1 MAQEIKQL
9 QPQVIWNYFY
19 EITQFPRP
27 TGQTKEVA
35 EYIASVG
42 KKLGLE
48 TKRDEVGNVLI
59 IKPATPGMENRPK
72 VTLQGHMDM
81 VPQKNKEVTHD
92 FTKDPIDARIDGEW
106 VRANGTT
113 LGADNGMGCAMAL
126 AVLSDNT
133 LKHGPIEALFT
144 VDEEV
149 GMIGANELK
158 AGFAT
163 GDILMNMDSEE
174 EGNLFIGCAGGI
186 DVNVLLEYK
195 EQENESTDD
204 IAVKVTLAGLK
215 GGHSGVEIHLGRA
228 NSNKLMARFLKKAI
242 CEYGVRLASFE
253 GGSMRN
259 AIPRDAEAVVT
270 LAPEDA
276 EGFNKMVAEWEQI
289 FRKEYEGIEDAI
301 TLKVEKCPLPKMLI
315 PEEIQDNFINALEAC
330 VNGPVSMLQSFK
342 NTVES
347 STNMSIVT
355 AKEGKIIVRFLVRS
369 SSQSRKMQVAS
380 QVESAFLLMGADVE
394 FDVDYSGWQPNTKSH
409 ALEVLKK
416 AYTKVYGKEP
426 EVKVMHAGLECGI
439 IQGVMPDMDMISFG
453 PTIEHP
459 HSPDERVN
467 IASVERT
474 YKVVEEA
481 LANI

>member
-1 MAQEIKQL
+1 
-9 QPQVIWNYFY
+9 
-19 EITQFPRP
+19 
-27 TGQTKEVA
+27 
-35 EYIASVG
+35 
-42 KKLGLE
+42 
-48 TKRDEVGNVLI
+48 
-59 IKPATPGMENRPK
+59 
-72 VTLQGHMDM
+72 
-81 VPQKNKEVTHD
+81 
-92 FTKDPIDARIDGEW
+92 
-106 VRANGTT
+106 
-113 LGADNGMGCAMAL
+113 
-126 AVLSDNT
+126 
-133 LKHGPIEALFT
+133 
-144 VDEEV
+144 
-149 GMIGANELK
+149 
-158 AGFAT
+158 
-163 GDILMNMDSEE
+163 
-174 EGNLFIGCAGGI
+174 
-186 DVNVLLEYK
+186 
-195 EQENESTDD
+195 
-204 IAVKVTLAGLK
+204 
-215 GGHSGVEIHLGRA
+215 
-228 NSNKLMARFLKKAI
+228 MARFLKKAI
-242 CEYGVRLASFE
+242 CEYGVRLATFE

-276 EGFNKMVAEWEQI
+276 EGFNKMVTEWEQI

-301 TLKVEKCPLPKMLI
+301 SLKVEKCPLPKMLI

-330 VNGPVSMLQSFK
+330 VNGSVSMLQSFK

-355 AKEGKIIVRFLVRS
+355 AKEGKIVVRFLVRS

>member
-9 QPQVIWNYFY
+9 QPQAIWNYFY

-81 VPQKNKEVTHD
+81 VPQKNKEVNHD

-270 LAPEDA
+270 LAPENVD
-276 EGFNKMVAEWEQI
+276 
-289 FRKEYEGIEDAI
+289 
-301 TLKVEKCPLPKMLI
+301 
-315 PEEIQDNFINALEAC
+315 
-330 VNGPVSMLQSFK
+330 
-342 NTVES
+342 
-347 STNMSIVT
+347 
-355 AKEGKIIVRFLVRS
+355 
-369 SSQSRKMQVAS
+369 SR
-380 QVESAFLLMGADVE
+380 GN
-394 FDVDYSGWQPNTKSH
+394 SG
-409 ALEVLKK
+409 
-416 AYTKVYGKEP
+416 
-426 EVKVMHAGLECGI
+426 
-439 IQGVMPDMDMISFG
+439 
-453 PTIEHP
+453 
-459 HSPDERVN
+459 
-467 IASVERT
+467 
-474 YKVVEEA
+474 
-481 LANI
+481 